1 MEGEVAGVHFGCPG
15 ELSGVSKECGFMI
28 MGELMGLLRNIRTL
42 LGDWS
47 QFYCGCLLGG
57 ISHGIVDILGCFEG
71 FQHFRW

>member
-47 QFYCGCLLGG
+47 
-57 ISHGIVDILGCFEG
+57 
-71 FQHFRW
+71 